1 MKVKF
6 LFFFLVLVCSSGYG
20 QFSKTHYLPPLS
32 GSDNPGSS
40 AQEQFIYISTPNVN
54 PVNFVIK
61 RLGGTNVTGTVSKS
75 SPYVYNVG
83 FGSNTQ
89 MMVPNSQASTVRAD
103 KGIIIEAEDLIY
115 ATVRII
121 AGNGNQSG
129 AVVSKGIAAVGKAFR
144 IGSFLN
150 PNNGGLANNVHTF
163 IAVLATENNTTVQF
177 SGLQPGVTLI
187 NSGGGSNPADVVLN
201 SGESYVLAV
210 EGPSTANLT
219 GLIGSLVTADKPIA
233 VNCGSFTGS
242 NASQNLDLGFDQIVP
257 AERTGKEYIF
267 IKSTGQAIVER
278 VLLIA
283 HEDNTEIFLNGNLA
297 APAYTLNAG
306 NYIALDG
313 NDYSANGNLYV
324 SSSKNVFA
332 YQTIG
337 DDSRTDFA
345 NQELFFVPP
354 LSCETPRVIDNIPL
368 INEIGTRVYPIARLT
383 LLTET
388 NATLSFEVDATPYT
402 LAQLAFI
409 PGVTV
414 NGPVPVVG
422 NANYET
428 YIITG
433 LTGNIAAYS
442 SAQLY
447 LAAYGTDGAATFG
460 GYFSGFTFKPEVSFD
475 VLNVAQSNCI
485 PNTTISVNS
494 ISPFDV
500 FQWYFN
506 ETAIPGANANVYLP
520 LAPGYYYVK
529 ATIATC
535 SSTLVSDNIP
545 VSTCATNTDNDAAND
560 NIDIDWDNDG
570 IPNCTESLG
579 NQGIDLSDNSSLNV
593 QTSGTELPSPTPFM
607 GTTTGNF
614 IVEAPV
620 GKSNTVQFTKT
631 FPQPTACKLSYPT
644 TGDPLALLDGNV
656 EITVNSDMDK
666 TITVLNP
673 ANQLVIDTNYD
684 GIYESNVTQ
693 FSSFEIRC
701 RLNSAAPLAF
711 GLANFSFQSA
721 NSSSFKFTLRNLSDT
736 AIAKVQWELQATCVP
751 RDSDGDT
758 VPDYFDVDSDNDGIL
773 DSVEAQGS
781 NTLSPSVDANAD
793 GLFDA
798 YAGLVLSDSDTD
810 GVPDYLDLDSDNDG
824 IFDLVESGC
833 GAADADYNGQI
844 EATATFGSN
853 GLANSLENT
862 PDSGQVNYTLV
873 NSDADAAANYI
884 DLDSDDDDC
893 LDVFEAGYSDSN
905 ADGIVG
911 DTLPTQVNLLGTVSN
926 ASSGYTPLPNVN
938 YTISAPISI
947 NTQPQSVAIC
957 ALQNTSFV
965 IDTTPVDSYQWQQNI
980 SGVWINLTNN
990 ATVSGVNSAQLNFN
1004 TVPNSFNGNV
1014 YRVLLQKNGNSCA
1027 VYSAEVTLTVYALPV
1042 VAGPIVIK
1050 QCDDDALTDGF
1061 TYVNLTSVEPQLS
1074 PLYAVENFSYFTT
1087 QAAAQAGNLS
1097 SPNYISSP
1105 QQYFTNSTTLWVRV
1119 ENANG
1124 CAELGSLS
1132 IIVSATQIPAS
1143 FSRSFAKCDDF
1154 LDTFGNNN
1162 ANNDDRD
1169 GIAGFNFS
1177 SVTADVTALLP
1188 ATASFTIKY
1197 YKNGIDAAV
1206 ETDASG
1212 NSLEISQNPADP
1224 NSIFNYRNIGYPNQ
1238 QAIWIRVKSTLDNS
1252 CYALGPYIQLTVE
1265 ALPVLDEI
1273 TPGNVIRECDDN
1285 HDGDFLFDTS
1295 ALDSALLNGQTQVS
1309 LSYFA
1314 ANGTPLP
1321 SPLPNPFLVN
1331 NTTTVTVRA
1340 TNDITADPNGACF
1353 EEATL
1358 TFIVDDLPEAFPIS
1372 SALTQVCDDEIYPT
1386 QQNGSLAF
1394 DANALE
1400 TALLNGQTGL
1410 ALTYTDGAGQ
1420 LLGYPLQNPL
1430 ISGSQTLTVI
1440 LENTLNSSCA
1450 ITATIPLVVLP
1461 LPQID
1466 LNELGLAN
1474 VLVCSDDP
1482 SFNRT
1487 LDAGLLPG
1495 VNPAVYTY
1503 QWFKDGNPIGG
1514 ATQPTLVVNEEGI
1527 YTVEVST
1534 LSLCSRTRSIT
1545 VTASEKATITSI
1557 DVADITETNSITVN
1571 TTGLGTYVYALDY
1584 TDSYQ
1589 ESNYFY
1595 NVAPGT
1601 HQVYVKDTKGCGTIG
1616 PIEVNVLGIPNFF
1629 TPNGDGV
1636 NDTWNVRGVT
1646 AQYNAQS
1653 VIRIYDRMGKLVKEI
1668 SPLGSGWDGT
1678 FNGSA
1683 LPADDYWY
1691 VISFEDQRLVKG
1703 HFSLKR

>member
-1 MKVKF
+1 MKLKI
-6 LFFFLVLVCSSGYG
+6 LFFGLLLFGING
-20 QFSKTHYLPPLS
+20 FAQFSKTHYLPPLS

-40 AQEQFIYISTPNVN
+40 AQEQYIYISTPNVN

-61 RLGGTNVTGTVSKS
+61 RLGGTNVSGTVSKS

-83 FGSNTQ
+83 FGTNTQ
-89 MMVPNSQASTVRAD
+89 LMVANSQASTIRND

-129 AVVSKGIAAVGKAFR
+129 AVVSKGIAALGKEFR
-144 IGSFLN
+144 IGSYLN
-150 PNNGGLANNVHTF
+150 PNNGGLGNNVHTF

-177 SGLQPGVTLI
+177 SGIQAGVTLI
-187 NSGGGSNPADVVLN
+187 NSGAGSNPGPVVLN
-201 SGESYVLAV
+201 SGESYTLAV
-210 EGPSTANLT
+210 EGPSGANLI

-242 NASQNLDLGFDQIVP
+242 NASQNLDLGFDQIVS

-278 VLLIA
+278 ILLIA
-283 HEDNTEIFLNGNLA
+283 HEDNTEIYLNGNLA

-368 INEIGTRVYPIARLT
+368 INEIGNRVYPIARLT

-388 NATLSFEVDATPYT
+388 AATLNFEVDATPYT

-414 NGPVPVVG
+414 TGPVAVVG
-422 NANYET
+422 NPNFET

-433 LTGNIAAYS
+433 LTGNIAAFS

-475 VLNVAQSNCI
+475 VLNVGQSNCI

-506 ETAIPGANANVYLP
+506 NTAIPGANANVYLP
-520 LAPGYYYVK
+520 LTPGYYYVK

-545 VSTCATNTDNDAAND
+545 VSTCATNADNDAAND
-560 NIDIDWDNDG
+560 NIDLDWDNDG

-579 NQGIDLSDNSSLNV
+579 NQAVDLSDTTSLNV
-593 QTSGTELPSPTPFM
+593 QTSGTSLPSPTPYT
-607 GTTTGNF
+607 GTATGNF
-614 IVEAPV
+614 ITEAPI
-620 GKSNTVQFTKT
+620 GKGNSVQFTKT
-631 FPQPTACKLSYPT
+631 FTQATAFKLSYPT

-656 EITVNSDMDK
+656 EIIINSDIDK

-673 ANQLVIDTNYD
+673 NNQLLIDTNYD
-684 GIYESNVTQ
+684 GIYENNVTQ
-693 FSSFEIRC
+693 FSSFEIRF

-711 GLANFSFQSA
+711 GLGNFSFQSA
-721 NSSSFKFTLRNLSDT
+721 NSSSFKFTLLNLSDA

-751 RDSDGDT
+751 RDSDGDN
-758 VPDYFDVDSDNDGIL
+758 VPDYFDLDSDNDGIL
-773 DSVEAQGS
+773 DSIESQGI
-781 NTLSPSVDANAD
+781 NTLSPLVDANAD
-793 GLFDA
+793 GLFDE
-798 YAGLVLSDSDTD
+798 YNGLVLADTD
-810 GVPDYLDLDSDNDG
+810 GDGVLDYLDLDSDNDG
-824 IFDLVESGC
+824 IYDLVESGC
-833 GAADADYNGQI
+833 GAPDLDYNGQI
-844 EATATFGSN
+844 DPGTVVGLN
-853 GLANSLENT
+853 GLANVLESLS
-862 PDSGQVNYTLV
+862 DSGILNYTV
-873 NSDADAAANYI
+873 ANSDTDASANYI
-884 DLDSDDDDC
+884 DLESDDDGC
-893 LDVFEAGYSDSN
+893 LDVVEAGYGDSN
-905 ADGIVG
+905 SDGIVG
-911 DTLPTQVNLLGTVSN
+911 DTLPTQVSAVGTVSN
-926 ASSGYTPLPNVN
+926 ATTGYSPLPNLN
-938 YTISAPISI
+938 YILSAPISI
-947 NTQPQSVAIC
+947 NTQPQSVAVC
-957 ALQNTSFV
+957 ALENTSFT
-965 IDTTPVDSYQWQQNI
+965 INTTPVDSYQWQQNI
-980 SGVWINLTNN
+980 AGAWINLINT
-990 ATVSGVNSAQLNFN
+990 ATVSGVTTNQLNFN
-1004 TVPNSFNGNV
+1004 AVPSSLNGNV
-1014 YRVLLQKNGNSCA
+1014 YRVLLQKNGNSCV
-1027 VYSAEVTLTVYALPV
+1027 VYSAEVTLTVYDLPV
-1042 VAGPIVIK
+1042 VAGTVVIK

-1061 TYVNLTSVEPQLS
+1061 TYVNLKSVEAQLS
-1074 PLYAVENFSYFTT
+1074 AQAAVETFSYYTSQT
-1087 QAAAQAGNLS
+1087 AAQAGNTGN
-1097 SPNYISSP
+1097 PAYIALP
-1105 QQYFTNSTTLWVRV
+1105 EQFFTNSATIWVRV

-1124 CAELGSLS
+1124 CVAINSLS

-1143 FSRSFAKCDDF
+1143 FSRSFAKCDDL

-1177 SVTADVTALLP
+1177 SVTAAVTALLP

-1206 ETDASG
+1206 ETDALG

-1285 HDGDFLFDTS
+1285 HDGQFLFDTS
-1295 ALDSALLNGQTQVS
+1295 SIDSALLNGQTQVS
-1309 LSYFA
+1309 LSYFE

-1331 NTTTVTVRA
+1331 TTKTVTVRA
-1340 TNDITADPNGACF
+1340 TNDVTADPNGACF
-1353 EEATL
+1353 EESTL
-1358 TFIVDDLPEAFPIS
+1358 TFIVDDLPQAFPIS
-1372 SALTQVCDDEIYPT
+1372 SALTQLCDDELYPID
-1386 QQNGSLAF
+1386 QNGTIGF
-1394 DANALE
+1394 DAAAIE
-1400 TALLNGQTGL
+1400 SALLNGQTGL
-1410 ALTYTDGAGQ
+1410 IINYTNGAGQ
-1420 LLGYPLQNPL
+1420 PLGYPLQNPFN
-1430 ISGSQTLTVI
+1430 SSSQTLSVS
-1440 LENTLNSSCA
+1440 LVNTINNSCA
-1450 ITATIPLVVLP
+1450 ISASIPLVVLP
-1461 LPQID
+1461 LPQIE

-1482 SFNRT
+1482 TFTRT
-1487 LDAGLLPG
+1487 LDAGLLAG
-1495 VNPAVYTY
+1495 VIPTDYTY
-1503 QWFKDGNPIGG
+1503 QWFKDGNPISG

-1534 LSLCSRTRSIT
+1534 ISLCSRTRSIV
-1545 VTASEKATITSI
+1545 VTASEKATISSI
-1557 DVADITETNSITVN
+1557 DVTDITETNSITVN

-1584 TDSYQ
+1584 IDSYQ

-1653 VIRIYDRMGKLVKEI
+1653 VIRIYDRKGKLLKEI
-1668 SPLGSGWDGT
+1668 APMGTGWDGT
-1678 FNGSA
+1678 FNGAS

-1691 VISFEDQRLVKG
+1691 TISFEDQRLVKG